1 MFLRPKTY
9 KEEEESF
16 AVLSQILEYFS
27 NKKSQAPTLVNYPD
41 T

>member
-9 KEEEESF
+9 EEEKELF
-16 AVLSQILEYFS
+16 AVLSQILEYLS
-27 NKKSQAPTLVNYPD
+27 NKKRQTPTLVNYPD